1 MTDNNKFWY
10 HYNLWK
16 KEIEFLSTGV
26 LDNEHF
32 KAMCNLDECSLIDT
46 LKSIKEILDEKDDFV
61 VDALDII
68 LTKHLG
74 RPVITS
80 KGYVTLHDYCN
91 AWRTILE
98 MIFEGYTDIDIGG
111 EE

>member
-32 KAMCNLDECSLIDT
+32 KAICNLDECSLIDT

-61 VDALDII
+61 V
-68 LTKHLG
+68 
-74 RPVITS
+74 
-80 KGYVTLHDYCN
+80 Y
-91 AWRTILE
+91 
-98 MIFEGYTDIDIGG
+98 GG
-111 EE
+111 ESRKEELTIDDLDDLLNKNRNKEKNLKKEEFVMDFIDLD